1 MQEESTED
9 NLLVQRLDTMRSN
22 FQEVAVACGEVRCHL
37 DPSEALRTLDE
48 SSTYIE
54 REKRQRRAEVEKC
67 QHELEELR
75 ELLAVAAQSALRP
88 SNLPSIQQHEQEL
101 ANLEADQITKGKSK
115 NEIEAKIGAKEMEL
129 AGLKDEMR
137 NVEEWNVE
145 QDVTGLKP
153 ESHGSALRLVITRE
167 AGFKLISATD
177 GQEKMQIRNDK
188 KADVFYEPIQ
198 ANVPRYDL
206 TNKFWQAAGC

>member
-1 MQEESTED
+1 MNWKVGAPS
-9 NLLVQRLDTMRSN
+9 DTSCLH
-22 FQEVAVACGEVRCHL
+22 ALA
-37 DPSEALRTLDE
+37 EAPLH
-48 SSTYIE
+48 SANI
-54 REKRQRRAEVEKC
+54 
-67 QHELEELR
+67 ELR

-137 NVEEWNVE
+137 NIEEWNVE

-153 ESHGSALRLVITRE
+153 ESHGSA
-167 AGFKLISATD
+167 
-177 GQEKMQIRNDK
+177 
-188 KADVFYEPIQ
+188 
-198 ANVPRYDL
+198 
-206 TNKFWQAAGC
+206 

>member
-1 MQEESTED
+1 M
-9 NLLVQRLDTMRSN
+9 
-22 FQEVAVACGEVRCHL
+22 
-37 DPSEALRTLDE
+37 TLDE

-67 QHELEELR
+67 QHELEGQSITQSGFGCKLLLNILHHICTELR

-153 ESHGSALRLVITRE
+153 ESHGSA
-167 AGFKLISATD
+167 
-177 GQEKMQIRNDK
+177 
-188 KADVFYEPIQ
+188 
-198 ANVPRYDL
+198 
-206 TNKFWQAAGC
+206 